1 MAERSAPQLSLRLA
15 EDKQTM
21 DLTIAGDGKLL
32 AGIVLSAEQLDQ
44 MLAALT
50 AIRGHMTP
58 PFPTKLGD
66 AGEARPIKGTHFDF
80 AVDETSRA
88 LIFSLRDPELGWLS
102 QRFGVRLLERMLG
115 IARSLEGGGAAS
127 PSGTKQ

>member
-1 MAERSAPQLSLRLA
+1 MADHGEPQLSLLLA
-15 EDKQTM
+15 DDKETM
-21 DLTIAGDGKLL
+21 HLTVNGDGKLL
-32 AGIVLSAEQLDQ
+32 AGIVLSADQLDQ
-44 MLAALT
+44 VIAGLLT
-50 AIRGHMTP
+50 MRAHMNP

-66 AGEARPIKGTHFDF
+66 GGEARPIKGTHFDF
-80 AVDETSRA
+80 GVDDASRE

-115 IARSLEGGGAAS
+115 IAQSLEGGGAAS